1 MADLVIKGGTVLDK
15 SGSRKA
21 DVAIGADGNIL
32 QIGADIDG
40 ERVVDAAGCIVTS
53 GLVDLNSHFCQPGNE
68 EIETIDS
75 GTRSAVLGGYTAVML
90 MPHTSPAIH
99 SAAAVKEMQS
109 LRSEALCH
117 IELSGSLTL
126 DGSGDALS
134 PIGEMASL
142 GVRFF
147 THSNLA
153 SLDLSLL
160 RRAMEYSSRFN
171 VTIGLTPF
179 VGGNGHMNEGNVS
192 SDLGIRG
199 VAIEEEE
206 ILTYQFVKM
215 AKLTGAR
222 VHLQQVSS
230 PKAIEI
236 ISGARADGVSV
247 TCEVSPHHFA
257 LTDEEVR
264 SYRSVYKVAPPLR
277 TGREVE
283 AIKKL
288 ITSGQVDAIATS
300 HTPNPQ
306 QEVDLPFEEAPY
318 GVIGLETAFAVSVTE
333 LNLPLHEIM
342 SAMSWVPA
350 EIAGI
355 EATHGGVLSEGRP
368 GNLIVIEEDTK
379 WSPTISQ
386 MASKSTNSPFDGH
399 ELQGKI
405 KHTFINGEAVVL
417 HGETQR

>member
-1 MADLVIKGGTVLDK
+1 MVNLVIKGGTVLDK

-21 DVAIGADGNIL
+21 DVAIGEDGNIS
-32 QIGADIDG
+32 QISADIDG
-40 ERVVDAAGCIVTS
+40 ENIVDAAGCIVSS

-68 EIETIDS
+68 EVETIES

-90 MPHTSPAIH
+90 MPHTAPVID

-126 DGSGDALS
+126 DGSGKALS
-134 PIGEMASL
+134 PIGEMAEL

-147 THSNLA
+147 THSNLS

-171 VTIGLTPF
+171 ITIGVTPF
-179 VGGNGHMNEGNVS
+179 VAGNGHMNEGDVS

-206 ILTYQFVKM
+206 ILIYQFVKM

-222 VHLQQVSS
+222 VHLQQITS

-236 ISGARADGVSV
+236 ISAAKADGVSV

-277 TGREVE
+277 SNREVK
-283 AIKKL
+283 AIKKQ
-288 ITSGQVDAIATS
+288 ITSGQVDAIATC
-300 HTPNPQ
+300 HAPNPQ
-306 QEVDLPFEEAPY
+306 HEIDLPFEEAPY
-318 GVIGLETAFAVSVTE
+318 GAIGLETAFAVSITE
-333 LNLPLHEIM
+333 LNLPLHKIL

-368 GNLIVIEEDTK
+368 GNLIVIEEGAK
-379 WSPTISQ
+379 WSPSIPR
-386 MASKSTNSPFDGH
+386 MASRSANSPFDGH
-399 ELQGKI
+399 LLQGKI
-405 KHTFINGEAVVL
+405 KHTFVNGEAVVL
-417 HGETQR
+417 DGETQR